1 MNKEKCI
8 ILSYAPIKS
17 NFEFTFWNRFCC
29 LCISFGYSVYYVG
42 PIAFPNSMVNSYIVP
57 RNLEDVYNALSNEI
71 LYDIIDR
78 KMVDI
83 CYRREKAF
91 MKSDGI
97 KSFLAIHKI
106 LTLFRNINLAHD
118 IKAIVAWTRITP
130 ASFLIWEYAKKNHIP
145 CFEAERA
152 PFSNFIWIEKTGILN
167 QAKMWKEYT
176 PRVGCCPELGKRVSN
191 ELKNNVYGFRTSF
204 RSNCKSFIK
213 RKKVLFCPMD
223 NIYESVWL
231 PQDHP
236 LSCERYPDVPSPDE
250 FLNLLYDM
258 AVSWDYELVIRTH
271 PSCHYIQKEKFPKL
285 KICDDD
291 LAYLLGVSDLV
302 LCGHTK
308 VSYPAVALGKDVIT
322 YVKNTVLCAG
332 LGNKINL
339 INCVNEQPAHINKDK
354 YYWERVYNFFGW
366 LASSYFYTTN
376 REGQQIDTF
385 VEEII
390 Q

>member
-29 LCISFGYSVYYVG
+29 LCISFGYSVYYIG

-130 ASFLIWEYAKKNHIP
+130 ASFLIWEYAKKK
-145 CFEAERA
+145 
-152 PFSNFIWIEKTGILN
+152 S
-167 QAKMWKEYT
+167 YT
-176 PRVGCCPELGKRVSN
+176 ML
-191 ELKNNVYGFRTSF
+191 
-204 RSNCKSFIK
+204 
-213 RKKVLFCPMD
+213 
-223 NIYESVWL
+223 
-231 PQDHP
+231 
-236 LSCERYPDVPSPDE
+236 
-250 FLNLLYDM
+250 
-258 AVSWDYELVIRTH
+258 
-271 PSCHYIQKEKFPKL
+271 
-285 KICDDD
+285 
-291 LAYLLGVSDLV
+291 
-302 LCGHTK
+302 
-308 VSYPAVALGKDVIT
+308 
-322 YVKNTVLCAG
+322 
-332 LGNKINL
+332 
-339 INCVNEQPAHINKDK
+339 
-354 YYWERVYNFFGW
+354 
-366 LASSYFYTTN
+366 
-376 REGQQIDTF
+376 
-385 VEEII
+385 
-390 Q
+390 